1 MGSNS
6 SVILLALIE
15 DILDLSKME
24 AGTFSVSITHFS
36 LPELLDELYDI
47 FAEQCQQK
55 GLKLKLKV
63 DPRLKRDE
71 INSDRGRIKQIMLNL
86 LSNAYKFTFNGS
98 ISISANLLIKQGKS
112 SVQISV
118 EDTGIGVKEESQS
131 QLFQLFSKLPTDSNL
146 NPHG

>member
-55 GLKLKLKV
+55 GLKLKLKI

-98 ISISANLLIKQGKS
+98 ISISADLLIKQGKS